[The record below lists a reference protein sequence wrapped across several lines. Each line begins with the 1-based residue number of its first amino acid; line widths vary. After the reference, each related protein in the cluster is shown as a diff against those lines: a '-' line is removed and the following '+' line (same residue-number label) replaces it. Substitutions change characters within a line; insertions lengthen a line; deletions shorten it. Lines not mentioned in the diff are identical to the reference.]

1 MALWWGQICDR
12 FTLSY
17 VNLLITRAGLC
28 SHRNTR
34 SPRPSLPRK
43 DEEITGKIGTCTCN
57 LSHTA
62 ISPVISSSRPDKS
75 PGWNR
80 WNPLS
85 ENPTGG
91 NQQKTGASFYPIWR
105 SCLLQFYFILSM
117 LIDFTGSLQICR
129 LWVISNT
136 RNQMQKVH
144 GSWCRSLIQ
153 VEQTHSSTLTNYSVL
168 IS

>member
-80 WNPLS
+80 WNPLILQRGTS
-85 ENPTGG
+85 A
-91 NQQKTGASFYPIWR
+91 KTRPGEISRRLALVSIQYGVLVYFSFISFYRCW
-105 SCLLQFYFILSM
+105 
-117 LIDFTGSLQICR
+117 
-129 LWVISNT
+129 
-136 RNQMQKVH
+136 
-144 GSWCRSLIQ
+144 
-153 VEQTHSSTLTNYSVL
+153 L
-168 IS
+168 ISLALYKYVDYEWFQIRGTRCRRCMDLDADRWFRWSKHTRPP